1 MSDPTAPRHDSFEQ
15 RLRAERAT
23 LTKAGVDTRAA
34 RAPVQLDQQTVG
46 RLSRMDA
53 MQVQAMDRAQE
64 ARRQTRIRMIDDAL
78 KRIESGDFGACVS
91 CGEEI
96 LPARLEGDPA
106 VPVCID
112 CARGADT

>member
-1 MSDPTAPRHDSFEQ
+1 MSDPTPPRHDSFEQ

-46 RLSRMDA
+46 RLSRMD
-53 MQVQAMDRAQE
+53 AMDRAQE